1 MTKKE
6 LQTLKQEYRNAIF
19 DSCYYFHKMSMARTK
34 DSKIGYDLVK
44 HTELVIER
52 ILDVLKI
59 NPEELLSENERN
71 YIQKIAME
79 TATKYNF
86 KGEFFHPLFY
96 CVELCLYKYLLFIYV

>member
-6 LQTLKQEYRNAIF
+6 LQTLKQEYKNAIF
-19 DSCYYFHKMSMARTK
+19 DSWYYFHKMSMAGTK
-34 DSKIGYDLVK
+34 ESKISYDLVK

-71 YIQKIAME
+71 YIQKVAME
-79 TATKYNF
+79 TATK
-86 KGEFFHPLFY
+86 
-96 CVELCLYKYLLFIYV
+96 

>member
-59 NPEELLSENERN
+59 NPEELLSEKWKKL
-71 YIQKIAME
+71 Y
-79 TATKYNF
+79 TKGSNGNGNQIKF
-86 KGEFFHPLFY
+86 QGWIFSPSFL
-96 CVELCLYKYLLFIYV
+96 LCGIMFV